1 MAEFLNPDV
10 KKYPQAEELTSEV
23 SFEESTWDGQS
34 LTTESQDKPR
44 ISLLSNENN
53 RIINKIQ
60 ANQTK
65 NQDNNAFS
73 ASTTDSSQGKTI
85 NMDEAFIEVEI
96 P

>member
-44 ISLLSNENN
+44 ISLLNT
-53 RIINKIQ
+53 IQ

-65 NQDNNAFS
+65 NQDNNTFS

-85 NMDEAFIEVEI
+85 NMEEAFIEVEI